1 MQRIA
6 LDVADELMY
15 GQGVGLA
22 GLTLAQVDLV
32 QMARAVEQVVQR
44 PLGVLLT
51 GQGRQHGLGAVA
63 QRVVGMAQGVGLAGL
78 LISGDFLDEVAHAVI
93 GKVGGVQQFEDE
105 IGLTSACFP
114 GLLLWF

>member
-6 LDVADELMY
+6 LDVADELVH

-51 GQGRQHGLGAVA
+51 GQGGQHGLRAVA
-63 QRVVGMAQGVGLAGL
+63 QGVMAVVQRVALARDFIDRHLLHQIAQQIVGKA
-78 LISGDFLDEVAHAVI
+78 
-93 GKVGGVQQFEDE
+93 GGVQQLEGE
-105 IGLTSACFP
+105 IGL
-114 GLLLWF
+114 

>member
-6 LDVADELMY
+6 LDVADELVY

-44 PLGVLLT
+44 PLGRGLA
-51 GQGRQHGLGAVA
+51 GQLGQHGLRAVA
-63 QRVVGMAQGVGLAGL
+63 QGVMAVAQGVRLAGDFIDRHL
-78 LISGDFLDEVAHAVI
+78 LHQIAQQVI
-93 GKVGGVQQFEDE
+93 GKAGGVQGLEGE
-105 IGLTSACFP
+105 IGLLRLP
-114 GLLLWF
+114 PVRQQLWF